1 MNNGR
6 MAILASLLMIFSSV
20 AGCLEDESV
29 EEIEDLIEDELED
42 SMDENNTTV
51 ENGTTPDNGTA
62 EVQILGDVLVSTYHV
77 EQLVS
82 AVGGEHLNVQIISP
96 SNVPVHDYEPSAADI
111 VTLMGTD
118 LFFYHG
124 LNLEPW
130 VEQTLESLGSDAPT
144 AIQTHAMPSG
154 EVTLDYG
161 SILIGDLCEHMSE
174 GPYEAV
180 MLADEEGHAGDV
192 EIHAEHVAHS
202 LTIPEDEDEDHD
214 DHEEHQHH
222 QQHQ

>member
-6 MAILASLLMIFSSV
+6 MAILASLILVFSSV

-29 EEIEDLIEDELED
+29 EEVEDLIEDVVD
-42 SMDENNTTV
+42 DPTDENEDNSENVTTTDNETV
-51 ENGTTPDNGTA
+51 E
-62 EVQILGDVLVSTYHV
+62 VQTLGNVLVSTYHV

-96 SNVPVHDYEPSAADI
+96 SNVPVHDYEPSASDL

-154 EVTLDYG
+154 EVTLDSVSYTH
-161 SILIGDLCEHMSE
+161 LR
-174 GPYEAV
+174 
-180 MLADEEGHAGDV
+180 
-192 EIHAEHVAHS
+192 AHE
-202 LTIPEDEDEDHD
+202 T
-214 DHEEHQHH
+214 
-222 QQHQ
+222 